1 MFDPEFAFFG
11 PMGYDI
17 GNVVANMFFAWDNGD
32 AAGAAEF
39 CDWVLTAAAQTIDLF
54 NKKFL
59 TCFDDFATDIMAKTD
74 GFKEYYLDTILSDT
88 AAFAGTELI
97 RRTVGMAQVKDVTS
111 IADPE
116 KRTYVERVNILCGK
130 ELIMNRKQF
139 KSGIDFVAAF
149 KRATQAAK

>member
-1 MFDPEFAFFG
+1 
-11 PMGYDI
+11 
-17 GNVVANMFFAWDNGD
+17 
-32 AAGAAEF
+32 
-39 CDWVLTAAAQTIDLF
+39 
-54 NKKFL
+54 
-59 TCFDDFATDIMAKTD
+59 MAKTE

-116 KRTYVERVNILCGK
+116 KRAYVERVNIICGK
-130 ELIMNRKQF
+130 DLIMHRKQF
-139 KSGIDFVAAF
+139 KTGADFVAAF